1 MEFLEPFGPK
11 DTASNTDTSEVIEAA
26 LSGLERLCI
35 DSADAKRMFMDN
47 DGPQTVV
54 AAVNKA
60 RDGPAY
66 LKASMLCAALARGAS
81 QADVSR
87 RYGEESKGR
96 RQWRVCVSTV
106 PTWRDVRQSRPLF
119 PISTPLPLSP
129 PSVRPRQ
136 LKAMREAKMPEMVQ
150 EGLEAY
156 PTFGELQTYGY
167 HAASLMTDSAV
178 SSWVSWSWSWA
189 MSLVGGPLPLP
200 KEPAESN
207 KGKKGASQ
215 R

>member
-1 MEFLEPFGPK
+1 M
-11 DTASNTDTSEVIEAA
+11 
-26 LSGLERLCI
+26 
-35 DSADAKRMFMDN
+35 
-47 DGPQTVV
+47 
-54 AAVNKA
+54 
-60 RDGPAY
+60 
-66 LKASMLCAALARGAS
+66 
-81 QADVSR
+81 SR
-87 RYGEESKGR
+87 Y
-96 RQWRVCVSTV
+96 T
-106 PTWRDVRQSRPLF
+106 
-119 PISTPLPLSP
+119 ISTPLPLSP

-189 MSLVGGPLPLP
+189 MSLVGGPPPLP